1 MDVVSNVDAESDADR
16 VRAVERFLTSDVPE
30 ALAQKAIL
38 EGVGAVS
45 RDGLPKGSRKTEDG
59 AQLHYEELCEELR
72 AVD

>member
-1 MDVVSNVDAESDADR
+1 MLMQSPMLTVYEQLSDFSR
-16 VRAVERFLTSDVPE
+16 VMC
-30 ALAQKAIL
+30 QKAIL

-59 AQLHYEELCEELR
+59 AQLHYKELCEELR